1 MVITGVI
8 ICGNTGVFGFE
19 VVSVVMPL
27 SVLDVVVVVPL
38 LDGVLLLCV
47 ELVGFGVLYGL
58 RIH

>member
-38 LDGVLLLCV
+38 DGVLLLCV